1 MNSKLRS
8 SKRTGIATRS
18 STSRHATFFQLSNF
32 KRHKHKRQKTI
43 PSVQFVVPSE
53 EDDDGDSVIQD
64 EIKDETEK
72 DLPVQNDLP
81 VANDL
86 PVEIDFDDAHDEWMA
101 NKKRLANGHYV
112 YLCGKTTV
120 KGKKCRRGCHDMIGL
135 FSGCKAH
142 YMWEENEQ
150 HD

>member
-43 PSVQFVVPSE
+43 PTEQFVFPSE
-53 EDDDGDSVIQD
+53 EDDDGDSIIPD
-64 EIKDETEK
+64 EIKD
-72 DLPVQNDLP
+72 LPI
-81 VANDL
+81 ANDL

-142 YMWEENEQ
+142 YMWEENI
-150 HD
+150 DSFINSLIK

>member
-1 MNSKLRS
+1 MNTKLRS

-32 KRHKHKRQKTI
+32 KRHKQKRQKSI
-43 PSVQFVVPSE
+43 LKQHESSSEQFVAPSE
-53 EDDDGDSVIQD
+53 DSIIPDEISIIPD
-64 EIKDETEK
+64 EIKDEIE
-72 DLPVQNDLP
+72 
-81 VANDL
+81 NDL

-112 YLCGKTTV
+112 YLCGKTTG

-135 FSGCKAH
+135 YSGCKVH
-142 YMWEENEQ
+142 YMWEENE
-150 HD
+150 HHN